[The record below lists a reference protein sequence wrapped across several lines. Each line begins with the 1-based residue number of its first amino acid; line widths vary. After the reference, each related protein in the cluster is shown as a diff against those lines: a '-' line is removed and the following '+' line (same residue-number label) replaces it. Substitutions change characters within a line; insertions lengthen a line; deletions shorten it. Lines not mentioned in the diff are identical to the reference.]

1 MRVAYVSLDAGVPVF
16 GRKGC
21 SVHVQEVVR
30 ALLKLGASVELF
42 AARVGGEAP
51 AGLEQVRL
59 HTLPSYPKADTA
71 RREAEALAAN
81 DRLREMLQREGPF
94 DLVYERYSLWG
105 CGAMEWARGR
115 GSLGVLEVNAPL
127 VEEQAAHRG
136 LVNALKA
143 EETAARVFGA
153 AGTLVA
159 VSAEVAR
166 YLDSFPQ
173 ARGRVHVVPNGV
185 NADRFSLSERP
196 SCPAPDG
203 VFNVG
208 FLGTLKPWHGLP
220 VLVEA
225 FGLLHGRR
233 PNTRLLVVGDGSERE
248 TLVAELKARG
258 LTGAAHLT
266 GAVAPED
273 VPGLLASMDA
283 CVAPYADAP
292 GFYFSP
298 LKVYEYMAAGRA
310 VVASRVGQLAELV
323 RDGETGLLCEPGDP
337 VALAAALGALM
348 DDPGL
353 RARLG
358 RAARAHVLEHHT
370 WGQAVRRILEA
381 AGLAGVTATEYAGVA
396 G

>member
-30 ALLKLGASVELF
+30 ALSKLGARVELF

-51 AGLEQVRL
+51 DDLRPVRL
-59 HTLPSYPKADTA
+59 HALPSYPKADAA
-71 RREAEALAAN
+71 RREAEALVAN
-81 DRLREMLQREGPF
+81 ERLREMLEREGTF

-105 CGAMEWARGR
+105 YAAMEWARER
-115 GSLGVLEVNAPL
+115 GVPCVLEVNAPL

-166 YLDSFPQ
+166 YLESFPQ

-185 NADRFSLSERP
+185 NADRFNTPVRP
-196 SCPAPDG
+196 SCPAPED
-203 VFNVG
+203 VFTVG

-225 FGLLHGRR
+225 FELLHQQR

-248 TLVAELKARG
+248 RLTADLAARG
-258 LTGAAHLT
+258 LLAAAHLV
-266 GAVAPED
+266 GAVAPEN
-273 VPGLLASMDA
+273 VSRLLASADV
-283 CVAPYADAP
+283 CVAPYADVP

-310 VVASRVGQLAELV
+310 VVASRVGQLIELV

-337 VALAAALGALM
+337 VSLAAAMAALM
-348 DDPGL
+348 DDPAL

-358 RAARAHVLEHHT
+358 SAARSYVLEHHT
-370 WGQAVRRILEA
+370 WESVARRILDA
-381 AGLAGVTATEYAGVA
+381 AGLAGAFQTEYAGVA
-396 G
+396 R